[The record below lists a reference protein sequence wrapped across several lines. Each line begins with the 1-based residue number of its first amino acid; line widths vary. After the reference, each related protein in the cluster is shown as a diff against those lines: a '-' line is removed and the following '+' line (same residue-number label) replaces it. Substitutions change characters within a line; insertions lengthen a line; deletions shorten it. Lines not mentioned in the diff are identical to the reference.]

1 MGRERHRER
10 KKREVK
16 WNSNWK
22 KNQYVLAFSVCS
34 RIEIGLEWWDM
45 SSWLQMVR
53 TGVSDRDEGKSVY
66 FRVIQYE
73 NVLISW
79 FHTRCQVAGRGII
92 FVAAMQTHTH
102 TYSIHLRRWRAG
114 ETKFCV
120 SFILRN
126 VTNGWWA
133 TQITRARTPICHY
146 VHRNHNNKYL
156 KYTLC
161 WMRRE
166 QEKEK
171 KNSSTENVPFW
182 LWPPASLPPLL
193 LMTNDSR
200 SNSRWISTK

>member
-120 SFILRN
+120 SFILRHVRPSVMTVQAN
-126 VTNGWWA
+126 TGE
-133 TQITRARTPICHY
+133 
-146 VHRNHNNKYL
+146 
-156 KYTLC
+156 
-161 WMRRE
+161 RE
-166 QEKEK
+166 SK
-171 KNSSTENVPFW
+171 KN
-182 LWPPASLPPLL
+182 LWKIRASYAIGAEEIARDKW
-193 LMTNDSR
+193 TQRN
-200 SNSRWISTK
+200 